1 MNRWLKRVVVL
12 AAIVAAVVILR
23 LTVLRPAPVPV
34 TVAKVDRGRVES
46 TVVNSKAGTVK
57 SRHRSEMSPGV
68 AGMVAEIPVQKGQR
82 VKQGQVLL
90 RIDDSEYRAQV
101 NLAARSAEAAKAA
114 ADQACLNAEL
124 SARERR
130 RALELAAQR
139 AIAAQDVDAARTK
152 AEADSAGCIAA
163 RARDRQAVAS
173 LEVAQ
178 ATLAKSVIIAPFDGV
193 VLDVRTDVGEWITP
207 APPGVVIPPVID
219 VIDPGSLYV
228 EAPID
233 EADAAKVALGLTVRI
248 TLDAFRGRSFPGRL
262 TYISS
267 YVETAQ
273 QQNRTLTVEAEFT
286 QGDLPPNLLP
296 GLSADVEIILEAHDD
311 VVRIPSYAVLE
322 GSRVLVVRG
331 NRLVS
336 VPITIGLSNWQWTE
350 VKSGLTPGEQVVV
363 SLDKTQVKA
372 GARVRVTGE
381 QSP

>member
-1 MNRWLKRVVVL
+1 MNRWTKRLVTL
-12 AAIVAAVVILR
+12 AAIVAAFVALR

-34 TVAKVDRGRVES
+34 TVAVVDRGRVES

-101 NLAARSAEAAKAA
+101 NLAARSADAAKAA
-114 ADQACLNAEL
+114 ADQACLGAQL

-130 RALELAAQR
+130 RVEELQAQR
-139 AIAAQDVDAARTK
+139 AIATQDVDVARTK
-152 AEADSAGCIAA
+152 AETDSAGCVAA
-163 RARDRQAVAS
+163 RARARQAVAS

-178 ATLAKSVIIAPFDGV
+178 ATLAKCVIVAPFDGV

-207 APPGVVIPPVID
+207 SPPGVVIPPVID
-219 VIDPGSLYV
+219 VIDPASLYV

-233 EADAAKVALGLTVRI
+233 EADAAKVSLDQPARI
-248 TLDAFRGRSFPGRL
+248 TLDAFRGRSFPGRI

-267 YVETAQ
+267 FVETAQ
-273 QQNRTLTVEAEFT
+273 QQNRTLTIEVEFT
-286 QGDLPPNLLP
+286 QGNLPPNLLP
-296 GLSADVEIILEAHDD
+296 GLSADVEIILDAHDG

-322 GSRVLVVRG
+322 GSHVLVVRG
-331 NRLVS
+331 DKLVS
-336 VPITIGLSNWQWTE
+336 VPISVGLSNWQWTE
-350 VKSGLTPGEQVVV
+350 VAAGLRPSEQVVV

-372 GARVRVTGE
+372 GARVRVAGE
-381 QSP
+381 QKP